1 MEETLRNK
9 EENRINR
16 ASLRS
21 RRLIITALLEL
32 MEDHPFIEITIRE
45 IADKADLVR
54 RTFYG
59 HFSSKDDVL
68 RSHIDGL
75 CTQLSK
81 KISETGRP
89 LLRNVSGQFF
99 SFWSEHADFLRM
111 LKKNGLFIPI
121 DAVERFL
128 KNIDFTLHI
137 KQWKHLPEREY
148 PFACAYMA
156 GGLMNLLN
164 SWVDRDCVE
173 TSEDMAETFISL
185 IGIDGGSTYDRT

>member
-68 RSHIDGL
+68 RSHIDSL
-75 CTQLSK
+75 CS
-81 KISETGRP
+81 
-89 LLRNVSGQFF
+89 
-99 SFWSEHADFLRM
+99 
-111 LKKNGLFIPI
+111 
-121 DAVERFL
+121 
-128 KNIDFTLHI
+128 
-137 KQWKHLPEREY
+137 
-148 PFACAYMA
+148 
-156 GGLMNLLN
+156 
-164 SWVDRDCVE
+164 
-173 TSEDMAETFISL
+173 
-185 IGIDGGSTYDRT
+185 